1 VYAGRVL
8 LVEDEASISEPLA
21 ELLRLEGFEATV
33 ATTAAE
39 GLALAERADPDI
51 VLLDLMLPDGNGRD
65 VCRTIRTRSTVPIFM
80 ITARGAVHDRL
91 IGLELGADDYIA
103 KPFDGD
109 EVIARIRAILRR
121 TQRQPEAQ
129 RAGRLTCADLEI
141 DTDARRVW
149 RAGRELQ
156 LSRKEYD
163 LLEMLA
169 RHMGQVV
176 RREDLMSEV
185 WDVNWFG
192 STRTL
197 DVHVGS
203 VRHKLGEDGAGGR
216 LIHTVRGVGF
226 RLCPPEGPP

>member
-1 VYAGRVL
+1 
-8 LVEDEASISEPLA
+8 
-21 ELLRLEGFEATV
+21 
-33 ATTAAE
+33 
-39 GLALAERADPDI
+39 
-51 VLLDLMLPDGNGRD
+51 MLPDGNGRD

-203 VRHKLGEDGAGGR
+203 VRHKLGEDSAGSR